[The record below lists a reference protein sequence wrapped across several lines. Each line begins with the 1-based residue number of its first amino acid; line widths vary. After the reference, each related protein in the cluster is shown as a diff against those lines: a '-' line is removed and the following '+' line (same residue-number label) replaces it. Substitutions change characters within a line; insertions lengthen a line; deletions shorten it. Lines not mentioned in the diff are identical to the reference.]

1 MNSDQDTIAAV
12 ATPPGRGGV
21 GIVRVSGPRAPDIAR
36 GVLTR
41 IPLPRQAVCSSF
53 LDGDGRIMDS
63 GIALFFRAPKSFTGE
78 DVLELQGHGGRV
90 VMQLLLQRVVTLGA
104 RLARPGEFSQRAFLN
119 GKLDLVQAEAIAD
132 LIDSASVQAARSAQR
147 SLSGAFSQCLHA
159 LAEQVIALRT
169 FVESAIDFSEEEV
182 DFLLDAQIETRI
194 EEIQEMLTRTR
205 HSAEQGSLLRE
216 GLTAVIAGRPN
227 VGKSSLLNR
236 LAGWE
241 VAIVTDM
248 PGTTRDLLREGIL
261 IDGMPLHVVDTAGL
275 RDTSDIVE
283 RHGVLRAK
291 DAIGS
296 ADVLL
301 LVVED
306 QTGMGVA
313 ERAVVDEFAR
323 PARSIV
329 VRNKVDLTGRAPGI
343 VADQGE
349 PFEVRVSAKTGEGI
363 DMLRT
368 QLQTMAGYHNTTE
381 GIFIARRRHLD
392 ALHAAEVALES
403 ARTQFVQYRAIE
415 LLAEELRQAHQS
427 LGEIT
432 GEFTSEDLLD
442 RIFST
447 FCIGK

>member
-21 GIVRVSGPRAPDIAR
+21 GIVRVSGLRAPDIAR
-36 GVLTR
+36 GVLTS
-41 IPLPRQAVCSSF
+41 IPLPRQAVYSSF
-53 LDGDGRIMDS
+53 LDADGRAMDT
-63 GIALFFRAPKSFTGE
+63 GIALFFQAPKSFTGE

-119 GKLDLVQAEAIAD
+119 GKLDLLQAEAIAD

-147 SLSGAFSQCLHA
+147 SLSGAFSQCVHA
-159 LAEQVIALRT
+159 VGEQVIALRT

-241 VAIVTDM
+241 VAIVTDT
-248 PGTTRDLLREGIL
+248 PGTTRDLLREEIQ
-261 IDGMPLHVVDTAGL
+261 IDGMPLHVIDTAGL
-275 RDTSDIVE
+275 RDTSDTVE

-306 QTGMGVA
+306 QTSMSVA
-313 ERAVVDEFAR
+313 ERGVVDDFAR

-329 VRNKVDLTGRAPGI
+329 VRNKVDLTGRAPGL
-343 VADQGE
+343 AAQGE

-363 DMLRT
+363 DVLRT

-415 LLAEELRQAHQS
+415 LLAEELRQAHQR